1 MWETVMRG
9 IGEAG
14 SIQSQVC
21 SLAWC
26 ISEARSQI
34 ITIVWGQERE
44 QKSLTPPSPPPPAR
58 LHQTSQELRT
68 RKL

>member
-1 MWETVMRG
+1 MRG

-34 ITIVWGQERE
+34 ITIVRG
-44 QKSLTPPSPPPPAR
+44 
-58 LHQTSQELRT
+58 
-68 RKL
+68 